1 MKPAMTHQPT
11 PRRANLRVALTL
23 GAFAL
28 LFYFGIYAFYVIRP

>member
-1 MKPAMTHQPT
+1 MKPTLTHHPN

-28 LFYFGIYAFYVIRP
+28 LCYFGIYAFYVIRP